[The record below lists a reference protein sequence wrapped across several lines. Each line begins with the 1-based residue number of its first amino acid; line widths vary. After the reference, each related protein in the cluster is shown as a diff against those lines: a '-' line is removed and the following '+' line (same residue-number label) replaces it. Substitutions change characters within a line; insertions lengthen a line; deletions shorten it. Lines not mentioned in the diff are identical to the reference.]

1 MVLCAIGQV
10 QNVLETMVG
19 VIELVVG
26 ISELVKEYLHAVVR
40 DWASSRWVKL
50 LCASVGLLFPL
61 TSHYECCSS
70 RYVVLWVRRLI
81 I

>member
-40 DWASSRWVKL
+40 DWASSR
-50 LCASVGLLFPL
+50 SN
-61 TSHYECCSS
+61 
-70 RYVVLWVRRLI
+70 
-81 I
+81 